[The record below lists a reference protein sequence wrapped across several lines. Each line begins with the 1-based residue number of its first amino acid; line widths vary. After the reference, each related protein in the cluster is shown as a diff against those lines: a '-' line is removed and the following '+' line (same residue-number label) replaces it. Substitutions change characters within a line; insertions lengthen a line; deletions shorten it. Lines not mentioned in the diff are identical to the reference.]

1 MTDILITNIGE
12 LCRMSDRPGPQAGET
27 QGDTGSVR
35 DAALAIANGRI
46 LAAGPRHEVEHAHAP
61 QAKQTLDA
69 RGRTVIPGW
78 VDAHTHLLFAG
89 TREDEFALR
98 LEGKTYQE
106 IAAAGGG
113 IHASVRHFREASDG
127 AILLRARHNLA
138 LALQHGTTTIEIKSG
153 YGLSTDDELRALRL
167 IRTLR
172 ETEAIDIVPTFL
184 GAHEIPREWKHDRAG
199 YVRLVAETMIPAVA
213 RESLAAFCDVFCE
226 EGVFTPEES
235 RTILSVARDHGLK
248 IKLHADE
255 FGDTGGSRLA
265 AELKAVSAD
274 HLHGTPPEIAKAM
287 AQAGTIGV
295 LLPGT
300 SFFLNM
306 RDKAPARS
314 MVEAGLPV
322 AVASDFNPGS
332 CMSQSMPMMATL
344 ACVQLRLSPE
354 EALVACTANGAE
366 ALALGDR
373 VGRLRPGYRADL
385 QVLDLPAAR
394 QLPYHFGVSHVRA
407 VFRGGRQ
414 VLGAP
419 LD

>member
-1 MTDILITNIGE
+1 MTDLLITNIGE
-12 LCRMSDRPGPQAGET
+12 LCRMSDRPGPQAGPA

-35 DAALAIANGRI
+35 DAALAIADGAVV
-46 LAAGPRHEVEHAHAP
+46 AAGPRAEVERAHGNKAG
-61 QAKQTLDA
+61 QTLDA
-69 RGRTVIPGW
+69 RGRAVIPGW

-98 LEGKTYQE
+98 IQGKTYQE

-113 IHASVRHFREASDG
+113 IHASVRHFRQASDG

-138 LALQHGTTTIEIKSG
+138 HALEHGTTTIEIKSG
-153 YGLSTDDELRALRL
+153 YGLSTEDELRALRL

-184 GAHEIPREWKHDRAG
+184 GAHEIPEEWQHDRTG
-199 YVRLVAETMIPAVA
+199 YVNLVAETMIPAVA
-213 RESLAAFCDVFCE
+213 REGLAVFCDVFCE
-226 EGVFTPEES
+226 EGVFTPQES
-235 RTILSVARDHGLK
+235 RRILEAARAHGLQP
-248 IKLHADE
+248 KLHADE

-265 AELKAVSAD
+265 AELHAVSAD
-274 HLHGTPPEIAKAM
+274 HLHGTPPEVARAM
-287 AQAGTIGV
+287 AAAGTVGV

-322 AVASDFNPGS
+322 AMASDFNPGS

-344 ACVQLRLSPE
+344 ACVQLRLTPE
-354 EALVACTANGAE
+354 EALVAGTANGAC
-366 ALALGDR
+366 ALAMGER

-385 QVLDLPAAR
+385 QVLDLSAAR

-407 VFRGGRQ
+407 VFRAGRQ